1 MPVWLDAIPE
11 KAPKVARPGTGRW
24 LLFLAFV
31 MLGGIAL
38 TLWCWTSERTGF
50 VFWFTALGL
59 PFCTWGLIF
68 GLRRFAYKAEQ
79 VGAESR
85 NVQREALIDSEILRG
100 QRCAW
105 ILGTHIQTPAGNT
118 ADDLLEAMKVAAPA
132 IDFSRPRG
140 CDKPVRYAA
149 LTEYQTDLM
158 KALKA
163 AVTKL
168 TTRVEVIV
176 QPLPPALPCWLML
189 DCDSDLHPLI
199 EEQLKAE
206 LSLKTGRMFRLM
218 TGKGLGA
225 FDAWLDKRWDNP
237 GILVAITLSI
247 PASPGEGDAD
257 AVSMVVF
264 SNRKA
269 HAWPEALRLHR
280 PERGTEATLT
290 KTLKR
295 ALLWAKINPDALR
308 GSWISGPGLTA
319 GSGWNNAGEENGVE
333 FSLSEDNFSIDPVL
347 GYTRHAAPWVAITLA
362 NAAFEQRGV
371 QVIAAQPA
379 ADKDDIWVAVI
390 TKEEVRKE
398 SPKNV

>member
-11 KAPKVARPGTGRW
+11 KASKVARPGTGRW

-31 MLGGIAL
+31 MLAGIAL

-50 VFWFTALGL
+50 VFWFTAVGL

-85 NVQREALIDSEILRG
+85 NVERKALIDSEILRG

-105 ILGTHIQTPAGNT
+105 ILGTYIQSPAGNKT
-118 ADDLLEAMKVAAPA
+118 EDLLEVMKVAAPS
-132 IDFSRPRG
+132 IDFSHPRG

-149 LTEYQTDLM
+149 LTEYQTDLS

-163 AVTKL
+163 AVTKM
-168 TTRVEVIV
+168 TTRVDVIV
-176 QPLPPALPCWLML
+176 QPLPSELPCWLML
-189 DCDSDLHPLI
+189 DCDNDLYPLV
-199 EEQLKAE
+199 EEQLKAD
-206 LSLKTGRMFRLM
+206 LLLKTGRIFRLM
-218 TGKGLGA
+218 TGKGLSA
-225 FDAWLDKRWDNP
+225 LDTWLDKRWENP
-237 GILVAITLSI
+237 GILVAITLSL
-247 PASPGEGDAD
+247 PASPQEGDAD

-269 HAWPEALRLHR
+269 HAYPNALRMHR

-290 KTLKR
+290 KTLSR
-295 ALLWAKINPDALR
+295 ALLWANTTADALQ
-308 GSWISGPGLTA
+308 GSWISGPCLTA
-319 GSGWNNAGEENGVE
+319 GSGWNNACEESSVE
-333 FSLSEDNFSIDPVL
+333 FSLSENNFNIDPVL
-347 GYTRHAAPWVAITLA
+347 GYTGHAAPWVAIMLA
-362 NAAFEQRGV
+362 DAAFEQRGA

-379 ADKDDIWVAVI
+379 ADKDDVWVAVI

>member
-24 LLFLAFV
+24 LLFLALV

-85 NVQREALIDSEILRG
+85 NAEREALIDSEILRG

-105 ILGTHIQTPAGNT
+105 ILGTHIQAPSGNKT
-118 ADDLLEAMKVAAPA
+118 DDLLEAMKVAAPA
-132 IDFSRPRG
+132 IDFSHPRG

-149 LTEYQTDLM
+149 LTEYQTDLS
-158 KALKA
+158 KALKTTI
-163 AVTKL
+163 TKL

-176 QPLPPALPCWLML
+176 QPLPPELPCWLMV
-189 DCDSDLHPLI
+189 DCDSDLYSLI
-199 EEQLKAE
+199 EEDLKAE
-206 LSLKTGRMFRLM
+206 LLLKTCRIFRLM
-218 TGKGLGA
+218 SEKGLGA
-225 FDAWLDKRWDNP
+225 FDTWLDKRWDNP
-237 GILVAITLSI
+237 GILVAITLSL
-247 PASPGEGDAD
+247 PASPREEDAD
-257 AVSMVVF
+257 AVSMVVL
-264 SNRKA
+264 SNRQA
-269 HAWPEALRLHR
+269 HAWPEAHRLHR
-280 PERGTEATLT
+280 PERGTEAMLT

-295 ALLWAKINPDALR
+295 ALLWANIDPVALR

-319 GSGWNNAGEENGVE
+319 GSGWNNACEESGVE

-347 GYTRHAAPWVAITLA
+347 GYTGHAAPWVAITLA
-362 NAAFEQRGV
+362 DAAFEHRGV
-371 QVIAAQPA
+371 QVIAAQA
-379 ADKDDIWVAVI
+379 ATDKDDIWVAVI